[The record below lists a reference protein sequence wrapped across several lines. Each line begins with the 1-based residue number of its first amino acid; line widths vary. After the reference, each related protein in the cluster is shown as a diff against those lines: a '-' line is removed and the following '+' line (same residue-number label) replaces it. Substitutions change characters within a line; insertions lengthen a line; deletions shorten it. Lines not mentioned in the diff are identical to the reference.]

1 MSANVIEPRPLAELL
16 AGLTDTSLDGQGE
29 VAGVAADS
37 RHASPGDLFL
47 AVARDADQR
56 RAHATEARER
66 GAVAIAWDPA
76 DGEAPV
82 ADAFPVRGLREA
94 AGTIAARALGAPS
107 TDLTLVGVTGT
118 NGKSTCAWLLAQ
130 VLGGGEAPAG
140 LIGTLGHGLW
150 PELAPATHTTPD
162 PVGLQQTL
170 AGFRD
175 AGAGA
180 AVMEVSSHALAQE
193 RLAGAEV
200 DIAVFTNISRD
211 HLDYHADMEAYIA
224 AKARLFARPELKV
237 AVINADDPAAARM
250 AAVVPEG
257 CRVIHYGAH
266 ATAEVA
272 LQGRE
277 PHVGG
282 QELAVATPVGSVRL
296 ALPLAGAFNAEN
308 ALAVVATLVA
318 LEWPPAAIAEALAAV
333 TPPPGRLEAV
343 PGGPPEVRVDY
354 AHTPAALEAALA
366 AMREQTR
373 GRLWLVFGCG
383 GDRDRGKR
391 APMGAVAEAGADVVV
406 ITDDNPRREDP
417 AAIAGEILAGFGH
430 PEAVEVI
437 HDRAAAIAHAVT
449 RADAG
454 DAILIAGKGHEAEQ
468 EVGTTRRAFSDSGVA
483 RAALERRGGAHA
495 PV

>member
-1 MSANVIEPRPLAELL
+1 MSAAVIEPRPLADLL
-16 AGLTDTSLDGQGE
+16 AGLTDARPEGE

-37 RHASPGDLFL
+37 RYTSPGDLFL
-47 AVARDADQR
+47 ALARDDERR

-66 GAVAIAWDPA
+66 GAAAIAWDPA
-76 DGEAPV
+76 DGDAPV
-82 ADAFPVRGLREA
+82 ADALPVPGLRGA
-94 AGTIAARALGAPS
+94 AGTIAARALGSPS
-107 TDLTLVGVTGT
+107 AALTLIGVTGT

-130 VLGGGEAPAG
+130 VLGGDEGPAG

-150 PELAPATHTTPD
+150 PELAPASHTTPN
-162 PVGLQQTL
+162 PVSLQQTL

-175 AGAGA
+175 AGARA

-193 RLAGAEV
+193 RLAGAEM

-237 AVINADDPAAARM
+237 AVINADDPAAGRM

-257 CRVIHYGAH
+257 CRVIRYGVH
-266 ATAEVA
+266 ATADVA

-277 PHVGG
+277 PRFGG
-282 QELAVATPVGSVRL
+282 QELAVATPAGPLRL
-296 ALPLAGAFNAEN
+296 VLPLPGAFNAEN

-318 LEWPPAAIAEALAAV
+318 LDWQPAAIAAALGGVA
-333 TPPPGRLEAV
+333 PPPGRLEAV

-366 AMREQTR
+366 AMQEQTR

-383 GDRDRGKR
+383 GERDRGKR
-391 APMGAVAEAGADVVV
+391 AAMGAVAEAGADVAV

-417 AAIAGEILAGFGH
+417 GAIAGEILAGFAR
-430 PEAVEVI
+430 PEAVTVI
-437 HDRAAAIAHAVT
+437 HDRAAAIDYAIT

-468 EVGTTRRAFSDSGVA
+468 EVGTTRRAFSDSGAA

-495 PV
+495 PA

>member
-1 MSANVIEPRPLAELL
+1 MSAAVIEPRSLAELL
-16 AGLTDTSLDGQGE
+16 AGLTDAPLNGE
-29 VAGVAADS
+29 VTGVAADS

-47 AVARDADQR
+47 AVAREGEQR

-82 ADAFPVRGLREA
+82 ADALPVPGLREA
-94 AGTIAARALGAPS
+94 AGAIAARALGTPS
-107 TDLTLVGVTGT
+107 EDLTLIGVTGT

-130 VLGGGEAPAG
+130 VLGGGERPAG

-150 PELAPATHTTPD
+150 PDLAPATHTTPD
-162 PVGLQQTL
+162 PVTLQQTL

-193 RLAGAEV
+193 RLAGAAV
-200 DIAVFTNISRD
+200 DIAVFTNLSRD

-237 AVINADDPAAARM
+237 AVINADDPAAGRM

-277 PHVGG
+277 PHFGG
-282 QELAVATPVGSVRL
+282 QQLALATPMGPVRL
-296 ALPLAGAFNAEN
+296 DLPLPGAFNAAN

-318 LEWPPAAIAEALAAV
+318 LEWQPAAIAAALAAV
-333 TPPPGRLEAV
+333 MPPPGRLEAV

-366 AMREQTR
+366 AMQEQTQ

-417 AAIAGEILAGFGH
+417 AAIASEILAGFAR
-430 PEAVEVI
+430 PEAVTVI
-437 HDRAAAIAHAVT
+437 HDRAAAIDHAIGM
-449 RADAG
+449 AGAG
-454 DAILIAGKGHEAEQ
+454 DAVLIAGKGHEAEQ
-468 EVGTTRRAFSDSGVA
+468 EVGTTRRAFSDTGVA

-495 PV
+495 PA

>member
-1 MSANVIEPRPLAELL
+1 MSAAVIEPRPLAELL
-16 AGLTDTSLDGQGE
+16 AGLTDASLNGE
-29 VAGVAADS
+29 VTGVAADS
-37 RHASPGDLFL
+37 RFASPGDLFL
-47 AVARDADQR
+47 ALARGGDER
-56 RAHATEARER
+56 HAHATEARER
-66 GAVAIAWDPA
+66 GAVAVAWDPA
-76 DGEAPV
+76 DGDAPI
-82 ADAFPVRGLREA
+82 ADALPVPGLRAA
-94 AGTIAARALGAPS
+94 AGTIAARALGDPAS
-107 TDLTLVGVTGT
+107 ALTVIGVTGT
-118 NGKSTCAWLLAQ
+118 NGKSTCTWLLAQ
-130 VLGGGEAPAG
+130 VLGSEEPGAG

-162 PVGLQQTL
+162 SVSLQQTL

-193 RLAGAEV
+193 RLAGAAV

-237 AVINADDPAAARM
+237 AVINADDPAAPRM
-250 AAVVPEG
+250 SAAIPEG

-277 PHVGG
+277 PHYGG
-282 QELAVATPVGSVRL
+282 QQLAIATPAGSLRVD
-296 ALPLAGAFNAEN
+296 LPLPGAFNAAN

-318 LEWPPAAIAEALAAV
+318 LEWSPEAIAAALAGVA
-333 TPPPGRLEAV
+333 PPPGRLEAV

-354 AHTPAALEAALA
+354 AHTPAALEAALEA
-366 AMREQTR
+366 IREQTR

-383 GDRDRGKR
+383 GDRDQGKR
-391 APMGAVAEAGADVVV
+391 APMGAVAEAGADAVV

-417 AAIAGEILAGFGH
+417 AAIAADILAGFGH
-430 PEAVEVI
+430 PEAVAVV
-437 HDRAAAIAHAVT
+437 HDRAAAIAHAIS
-449 RADAG
+449 RAEVE

-468 EVGTTRRAFSDSGVA
+468 EVGATLRAFSDVDTA
-483 RAALERRGGAHA
+483 RTALARRGGAHA
-495 PV
+495 PA